1 MNEFNILNKQNK
13 ARTGILSLKHGVVET
28 PAFAPV
34 ATRATVKTMTNEDL
48 LEMGSQ
54 ILMCNTYHLFL
65 KPTSD
70 LIEHLFSPDIE
81 YLE

>member
-1 MNEFNILNKQNK
+1 MNDFKILNKQDK
-13 ARTGILSLKHGVVET
+13 ARTGILNLKHGEIET

-48 LEMGSQ
+48 IEMGAQ

-65 KPTSD
+65 KPGSD
-70 LIEHLFSPDIE
+70 LIEN
-81 YLE
+81 